1 MGDLQRRVIER
12 NADIRDIFRIA
23 RDCNLLV
30 ISFLDEIKEQYEQ
43 TLNNYVREQIKLFVM
58 GTKDVNSEWD
68 NYVKQVEELGLK
80 AVLNMKQTAY
90 DRASK

>member
-30 ISFLDEIKEQYEQ
+30 ISFLDEIKKKLGCNSQAFLIEAD
-43 TLNNYVREQIKLFVM
+43 LDDNFSGIKLLA
-58 GTKDVNSEWD
+58 K
-68 NYVKQVEELGLK
+68 
-80 AVLNMKQTAY
+80 
-90 DRASK
+90 